1 MLELVEDNS
10 CSILGNEFTTHRQST
25 TTGGRALLGSTTT
38 LVNSH
43 HCHLGQRIDQVYHKG
58 MYYYYLCMNS
68 LIELL
73 FEEMSGDVLQAISF
87 CDADDIAIG
96 LGEGWEG

>member
-1 MLELVEDNS
+1 MNLQHIHS
-10 CSILGNEFTTHRQST
+10 SINYTPEVAAL
-25 TTGGRALLGSTTT
+25 LLGSTTT

-87 CDADDIAIG
+87 CDDDDYVIG
-96 LGEGWEG
+96 LGEG